1 MDDGAIT
8 GEVLSILTDL
18 IAIPSSYPPG
28 DTRAICAYAGDRL
41 ARAGYAV
48 ETAARTEGVDNI
60 VGRIGGGAP
69 TVVFNAHA
77 DTVGIGERGAWRTD
91 PLVATVAAG
100 RVHGLGAGNCKAS
113 MAVQLWLAER
123 IAAAGGP
130 ARGEAVFTFVGD
142 EERLGPDGL
151 AFLRETGAVEPD
163 ILVLGAQTEGQA
175 CGEER
180 GVFWSRLTAGGKA
193 AHAGDPAAGDNAILR
208 MMRLIA
214 TLEREL
220 APRLAVRRR
229 GALKSTLNIGTIR
242 GGHNTNAVPDSC
254 VVEIDRRVLP
264 DETVDA
270 AFAELRALLETAGEP
285 ADSFEIEFVTGTNG
299 FAPPADGPAIAAFHR
314 AIGRITG
321 APPRPI
327 LAVGASDG
335 RYFADDGIEILTF
348 GPGNARD
355 GHAANESVPL
365 ADLAPCARIQLAV
378 VEDLLGLARPSDR
391 AAPPPAGTRTNGDE
405 KRT

>member
-48 ETAARTEGVDNI
+48 ETAARTEGVDNV

-69 TVVFNAHA
+69 SVVFNAHA

-113 MAVQLWLAER
+113 MRSSSGWPSASPRRADRPGRGGVHLR
-123 IAAAGGP
+123 RRRGAAGS
-130 ARGEAVFTFVGD
+130 
-142 EERLGPDGL
+142 DGL

-214 TLEREL
+214 TLEARARSAACR
-220 APRLAVRRR
+220 APAGRAEIDPQHRHHPRRPQHQRGPRQLRDRDRSPGPARRDGGCRLRRAPSASGDRRRARGQLRDRIRHRHQRFRLA
-229 GALKSTLNIGTIR
+229 
-242 GGHNTNAVPDSC
+242 
-254 VVEIDRRVLP
+254 
-264 DETVDA
+264 
-270 AFAELRALLETAGEP
+270 
-285 ADSFEIEFVTGTNG
+285 
-299 FAPPADGPAIAAFHR
+299 ADGPAIAAFRR

-321 APPRPI
+321 TPPRPI
-327 LAVGASDG
+327 LAIGASDG